1 MPRENAKE
9 ANVMV
14 ARRLVL
20 LGLVAAGLASALPLA
35 ARTPESRAVTL
46 DAQLQQLVASRTTPG
61 VAVLILQDGKSA
73 YERAVGVRDPRGG
86 EPLRTDRLFR
96 LASMTKPVTSVAAM
110 MLVEDGRIGLDDPL
124 SKHLPQFAG
133 LQVRRADGGLE
144 PARRPPTIRELLTHT
159 AGFSYT
165 FMNRPGIVDA
175 YREARVVDGLSDP
188 AVTLGEAMWRLAG
201 APLAFQPGTEWH
213 YSLATDVLGA
223 VIERVSG
230 QPLDAF
236 VLERIARPLG
246 LASWTFHAPEA
257 ARERLVVVTA
267 PQQGGGTRLV
277 ASPDPVPFPATH
289 GTALLDP
296 ERAFSATAYPSGGA
310 GMIGTIG
317 DYARFLQMLLNG
329 GELDGVRLLRPETVR
344 QMTSNQTGGK
354 PVSLRGPG
362 WGYGLGV
369 AVLLDSA
376 AGQTALPA
384 GSYNWGGIYGTGFWV
399 DPVNRVVGVVASQT
413 AIIGSGPAITGAVRE
428 AYYTAE

>member
-86 EPLRTDRLFR
+86 EPLRTDRLIR

-110 MLVEDGRIGLDDPL
+110 MLVEEGRIGLDDPL

-317 DYARFLQMLLNG
+317 AAGLGGGPDGAAGRQLQLGRDLRHRLLG
-329 GELDGVRLLRPETVR
+329 GPGEPGGRGGGVPDRDHRLGSGDHRRRSRGLLHGRVAGGIGVRPVWPGV
-344 QMTSNQTGGK
+344 MTAN
-354 PVSLRGPG
+354 
-362 WGYGLGV
+362 
-369 AVLLDSA
+369 
-376 AGQTALPA
+376 
-384 GSYNWGGIYGTGFWV
+384 
-399 DPVNRVVGVVASQT
+399 
-413 AIIGSGPAITGAVRE
+413 
-428 AYYTAE
+428 